1 MLAIT
6 PLAINC
12 WMMWSGLVAIR
23 SASSRTV
30 MLAGIS
36 MTLWP
41 FSLMTSLRQGA
52 AERGARSEDQTLIAR
67 LGADAGTRPALAT
80 LLIRQ
85 TVHIGG
91 QRLPLIGGDLGF
103 QGLSQRPAQARRP
116 TRATIVQVGPA
127 AGSLARGIDLYPV
140 RTAHDPDQRS
150 LRQHVPA
157 PYAGPLRLPFR
168 PPGRH
173 AMSFLVRGFRPTRRR
188 RACGAA

>member
-12 WMMWSGLVAIR
+12 LMMSIGLVAMR

-67 LGADAGTRPALAT
+67 LGAD
-80 LLIRQ
+80 
-85 TVHIGG
+85 
-91 QRLPLIGGDLGF
+91 
-103 QGLSQRPAQARRP
+103 
-116 TRATIVQVGPA
+116 

-173 AMSFLVRGFRPTRRR
+173 AMSFLVRGFRPTRR
-188 RACGAA
+188 